1 MILSLDLNSFFTYM
15 YKSFLHWIHKE
26 YHLELSRISH
36 YSAVSSLILCL
47 ANSNCFC
54 LPKPSEPSVRLRKTA
69 GVCLCSSPL
78 KHPGNSLKAACY
90 SNHEAHFISHLSG
103 INLLCCLVSK
113 THCFKYFVYLS
124 DVSGRRVN
132 PGQLYIHTAF
142 ICTYLYA
149 HIYLYIHKHIHI
161 YINLYIQQK
170 SFFWDVLNIDFNYYF
185 YFKIIKWLQ
194 RYLEGQ
200 GNRQ

>member
-132 PGQLYIHTAF
+132 PGQLYIQH
-142 ICTYLYA
+142 LYV
-149 HIYLYIHKHIHI
+149 HIYMHTYTYI
-161 YINLYIQQK
+161 YINTYIYT
-170 SFFWDVLNIDFNYYF
+170 SIYIYSRSLFF
-185 YFKIIKWLQ
+185 
-194 RYLEGQ
+194 ETS
-200 GNRQ
+200 